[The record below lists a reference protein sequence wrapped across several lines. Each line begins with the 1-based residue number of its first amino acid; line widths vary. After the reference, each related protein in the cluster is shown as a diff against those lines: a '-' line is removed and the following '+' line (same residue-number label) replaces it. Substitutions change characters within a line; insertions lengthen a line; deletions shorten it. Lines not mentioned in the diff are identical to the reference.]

1 MNKNKDDNLTLTP
14 ISQVHALF
22 TQEQLDIRRQAINE
36 AISRR
41 IGLELSDDILSRA
54 ERIWLLSEY
63 VHKQLLRFPYWLE
76 DLLDSAQTLASPT
89 VMQFYAGEKAWG
101 KEVTEDI
108 PLPDWDEATLM
119 QQLRRYRHWWMTR
132 LISSDI
138 QQTVDLETLT
148 AHLSKLADVAV
159 NVSQQWSMRQYQN
172 LYGQALDSAG
182 VAQKLIVIG
191 MGKLGGY
198 ELNLSSDIDLV
209 FAFREHGETQGGKKS
224 LSHQE
229 YFTKIGQKLIQHL
242 DQVNAEGFV
251 FRVDMRL
258 RPFGQSGAL
267 VMSMDSLE
275 NYYQDQGRDWERYA
289 MIKARVMAGDELDVR
304 EFESIR
310 RPFVYRKYLDFGAI
324 GALRDLKSM
333 IAKEVRR
340 KGIEH
345 NIKLGEGGIREV
357 EFIVQALQI
366 LHGGRNQSLQKP
378 ALFKALPV
386 LSQEGYLPEDQVQD
400 LLSAYRYLRRVEH
413 ALQGAAD
420 EQTQLLPEDDLARTR
435 LAYQVGESSWQAL
448 LETLWDYRHK
458 VHRFFQNLIDD
469 GEENSCDEHTQEAWR
484 VILKQPHEQALI
496 KEATEAIAWQD
507 REAIAQLLGQ
517 FLGSRAVAYMQP
529 IGQERLAVFLAA
541 LMTCLEQEEYP
552 DVVLQRIIPIME
564 AVTRRTSY
572 LVLLSENQT
581 AIVHLIGLCR
591 ASVWFSEVIT
601 NSPALLD
608 ELLDANT
615 LFYPPSKEGMAQE
628 LRQILMRLP
637 EEDEEAH
644 MDAMRRFRR
653 SIIMRIAACDITG
666 ILPLMKVSDHLTWL
680 AEVLLEQVLQQ
691 SWHYLT
697 QRHGYPMQDGEPVT
711 KPELIIVGYGKS
723 GGIELGYD
731 SDLDLVFIHD
741 AQVKSVTNGERSVD
755 NLVFYTRLGQRI
767 IHLLTSFTSAGRL
780 YEVDM
785 RLRPSGNS
793 GLLVTSLEAFKEYQE
808 KEAWVWEHQAL
819 CRARALA
826 GDVQLMRKFD
836 ESRAAILSR
845 ERNCSELK
853 EEVIKMREKMRT
865 HLDTSGDEKG
875 FDLKQG
881 AGGIIDI
888 EFMVQYLVLA
898 WSHKYP
904 NLMEFSDNIRQL
916 EAAAENG
923 LLQPDVVSKM
933 KDAYTFYRAT
943 AHRQTLQKQ
952 GRLVPVEALEENQE
966 LISRYWDEFV
976 QQPC

>member
-1 MNKNKDDNLTLTP
+1 MTLTP

-22 TQEQLDIRRQAINE
+22 TQEQLDIKNQAISD
-36 AISRR
+36 AIARR
-41 IGLELSDDILSRA
+41 MGLEVPNDVLSQA

-63 VHKQLLRFPYWLE
+63 VHKQLTRFPHWLE
-76 DLLDSAQTLASPT
+76 SLLEPAQTLAPPT
-89 VMQFYAGEKAWG
+89 VEQLYAGEKAWG
-101 KEVTEDI
+101 QAVSEEVL
-108 PLPDWDEATLM
+108 LPDWDEAMLM

-132 LISSDI
+132 LITSDI

-209 FAFREHGETQGGKKS
+209 FAFREHGETQGGKKAI
-224 LSHQE
+224 SHQE

-289 MIKARVMAGDELDVR
+289 MIKARVMAGDAQDVR

-366 LHGGRNQSLQKP
+366 LHGGRDQSLQKP

-386 LSQEGYLPEDQVQD
+386 LGQDGYLPDDQVNS

-420 EQTQLLPEDDLARTR
+420 EQTQLLPEEDLARTR
-435 LAYQVGESSWQAL
+435 LAYQVGEPSWQAL
-448 LETLWDYRHK
+448 LDTLWQHRHK
-458 VHRFFQNLIDD
+458 VHECFQNLIDD
-469 GEENSCDEHTQEAWR
+469 GEENSSDELTQEAWR
-484 VILKQPHEQALI
+484 VILKQPHEQTLI
-496 KEATEAIAWQD
+496 EEAIDAIAWQD
-507 REAIAQLLGQ
+507 AEAVVQVLAQ

-541 LMTCLEQEEYP
+541 LMTCLEEETFP

-572 LVLLSENQT
+572 LVLLSENQS
-581 AIVHLIGLCR
+581 AIVHLIRLCR
-591 ASVWFSEVIT
+591 ESVWFSEAIS

-615 LFYPPSKEGMAQE
+615 LFSPPSKSGMAQE
-628 LRQILMRLP
+628 LRQILVRLP

-653 SIIMRIAACDITG
+653 SIIMRIATCDITG

-697 QRHGYPMQDGEPVT
+697 QRHGYPMQNGEPVMT
-711 KPELIIVGYGKS
+711 PELVIVGYGKS

-731 SDLDLVFIHD
+731 SDLDLVFIHN
-741 AQVKSVTNGERSVD
+741 AQIKSSTNGERSVD

-793 GLLVTSLEAFKEYQE
+793 GLLVASLESFQDYQQN
-808 KEAWVWEHQAL
+808 EAWSWEHQAL
-819 CRARALA
+819 CRSRVLA
-826 GDVQLMRKFD
+826 GDAQLAQQFD
-836 ESRAAILSR
+836 ETRAAVLSR
-845 ERNCSELK
+845 KRNRPELK
-853 EEVIKMREKMRT
+853 EEVIKMREKMRS
-865 HLDTSGDEKG
+865 HLDTSGRDKG

-888 EFMVQYLVLA
+888 EFMVQYMVLA
-898 WSHKYP
+898 WSYKYP
-904 NLMEFSDNIRQL
+904 NLIEFSDNIRQL

-923 LLQPDVVSKM
+923 LLAADVVAKM
-933 KDAYTFYRAT
+933 KEAYTFYRAT
-943 AHRQTLQKQ
+943 VHRQALQKQ
-952 GRLVPVEALEENQE
+952 GRLVPVDALEENQA
-966 LISRYWDEFV
+966 LISQYWDDFLE
-976 QQPC
+976 QPCQ